1 MMLLTVLL
9 VSAQG
14 APVAV
19 AKPSA
24 MAHPNI
30 LLIVADDM
38 GAGDTPWS
46 AEGQHHKLRM
56 PNLAALRAG
65 GVELT
70 QHYVQPSCAPTRSSL
85 MAGRIS
91 NHLGTQNGGWHTADA
106 AGLPLDEVT
115 LAQNL
120 ADAGYFNAVMGK
132 WQ

>member
-65 GVELT
+65 EVPGTTEHRDSRNGAVHGDTATLSAH
-70 QHYVQPSCAPTRSSL
+70 QHPS
-85 MAGRIS
+85 
-91 NHLGTQNGGWHTADA
+91 
-106 AGLPLDEVT
+106 
-115 LAQNL
+115 
-120 ADAGYFNAVMGK
+120 
-132 WQ
+132 